1 MNWYAFLAFVIWG
14 WIGYII
20 FYLRFQHKDTINQLR
35 SNLKEAGKE
44 VHDLQNELDEY
55 LAQNTILKEEVTK
68 LLAKNDDLTDIVTE
82 LSKYY
87 VHIKKAAE
95 KSTEL
100 NKFLQEPSEGMEEK
114 IENFIPR
121 EKHEDSSKKF
131 F

>member
-1 MNWYAFLAFVIWG
+1 M
-14 WIGYII
+14 
-20 FYLRFQHKDTINQLR
+20 R